1 MRIIEAWPSA
11 QALGFWK
18 MRILLGGAEVEVR
31 PNTRGPRRLIAMTSE
46 VLY

>member
-1 MRIIEAWPSA
+1 
-11 QALGFWK
+11 

-31 PNTRGPRRLIAMTSE
+31 PSTRGPSRLVAMTSE